1 MNKLNEEQLY
11 YAVFFLLDRFY
22 EQYEEEFKG
31 GLFEVFLSAMDPFVF
46 VDSRS
51 ADPAMS
57 IEFEKC
63 FKKTF
68 GERNLIG
75 FDEGFQFIKIY
86 FDYYVG
92 IYAFDLQSIFKRL
105 SKRLGEMLQ
114 LCN

>member
-22 EQYEEEFKG
+22 DQNEEEFKG

-46 VDSRS
+46 
-51 ADPAMS
+51 
-57 IEFEKC
+57 IEFEAC

-105 SKRLGEMLQ
+105 SKKDWEKC
-114 LCN
+114 CNYAIEFLKGNKN